1 MIIKK
6 VKNSFEEYQLDE
18 LKELEEEKKFFCID
32 TRIRDIKEKSY
43 AINYC
48 KTLEDDESIIVME
61 EFQPYIFIKYPFE
74 NVNEKIEFLKEKI
87 KNELENNN
95 IKIKKIT
102 IEEFKKN
109 IEEKNKER
117 IGIIKIEKKENKNIN
132 ETIKEKTNKKAENTI
147 KILKIYFEN
156 LKDYFEAKEIIKNN
170 PQHYIELYSKTSL
183 KKKYYV
189 ENNLTPLTLW
199 SSNLYALPM
208 MRVKVYS
215 TNKIIQEDNLTYEN
229 PNILSFSTYYEEFL
243 DKILLKDN
251 SIKSLI
257 LVEKKEEIEKC
268 KIITWKKE
276 KIIGENC
283 RIEYSD
289 SELDLLKEFER
300 TIALEKPIVI
310 SGYNTDEVDFPRIM
324 KRVEKYQGKVD
335 FKISDDFSKPYKA
348 RLGYTL
354 NGFVHLDLKKT
365 TKNLEMLKE
374 YEEIHYLLE
383 ESQLKIEE
391 NTLDEIEE
399 NKLLL
404 ATTKKLY
411 PLLVELSKLT
421 LESLFDISRFE
432 NYKFYQSYY
441 ETYTLKNKIYYE
453 EYVEDYE
460 EYSLPKVNDMLFSK
474 NNNFVKSLIQI
485 KFLYP
490 IISLQKNVSK
500 EIMNCDCCKKENERI
515 WFCEKKVS
523 NNFKILKNIIE
534 QYDLYQEIL
543 EKNPVLKKNTMV
555 YYKSKVYELLLR
567 SYEHSIRNRKST
579 LYFPEGD
586 SIIKEEI
593 KKIIKT
599 LAEKNN
605 NIIAFSEEY
614 LFLKQKLEEQK
625 TEVQEEQQVEQQ
637 KIEEKSEKEILE
649 KKISETKLTEKQTK
663 NIEENDKK
671 NNEEIKN
678 KTIIRKIDGIIKKVN
693 IKIEDVEKN
702 QSIIE
707 RLKEVKENIIEGIEE
722 FFTKEK
728 NEFVFS
734 DLKNYFEQ
742 KNKYFKNKIIQEE
755 LIGGFVYKLED
766 KNIINYSYITKNY
779 EYKIKEKN
787 KFKNY
792 CNYAILLRDTLSRKI
807 IDLLNKKIEEKNNE
821 EKNVIETT
829 TKIVNE
835 KNFKEEIKS
844 FLEKKIK
851 KLYEDAIDYK
861 DLIITK
867 KLYRNLELYEKETLF
882 VKAAEELKLLGYEVK
897 KNSIIPYI
905 VVEEDKKIIVPTKEN
920 FDLIKQKFFHINKE
934 YYLYKQIYPL
944 IKNILEH
951 FNLKEEIEELFYK
964 IKMTN

>member
-74 NVNEKIEFLKEKI
+74 NANEKTDFLKEKI
-87 KNELENNN
+87 KNELANNN

-109 IEEKNKER
+109 IEEKNKQKT
-117 IGIIKIEKKENKNIN
+117 GIIKIEKEENKNIN
-132 ETIKEKTNKKAENTI
+132 EAINEKTNKNTV

-156 LKDYFEAKEIIKNN
+156 LKDYFKTKEIIKNN

-411 PLLVELSKLT
+411 PLLVELSKIT

-460 EYSLPKVNDMLFSK
+460 EYSLPKVNDMLFLK

-490 IISLQKNVSK
+490 IVSLQKNVSK

-523 NNFKILKNIIE
+523 NNFKILKGIIE
-534 QYDLYQEIL
+534 KYDLYQEIL

-593 KKIIKT
+593 KKTIKN
-599 LAEKNN
+599 LAEKNS

-614 LFLKQKLEEQK
+614 LFLKQKLEEK
-625 TEVQEEQQVEQQ
+625 KEESN
-637 KIEEKSEKEILE
+637 EEKNKKEQKEGKTTETKTAETKQIEKIIKEKEE
-649 KKISETKLTEKQTK
+649 TEKEEAKEK
-663 NIEENDKK
+663 NIEENNKK
-671 NNEEIKN
+671 NNKEIKN
-678 KTIIRKIDGIIKKVN
+678 KTIIKKINGIIKKVN
-693 IKIEDVEKN
+693 IKIEEDNKN
-702 QSIIE
+702 QTIIE

-728 NEFVFS
+728 NEFTLL
-734 DLKNYFEQ
+734 DLKEYFEQ
-742 KNKYFKNKIIQEE
+742 KNMFFKNKIMQEE

-807 IDLLNKKIEEKNNE
+807 IDLLNEKIEEKNNE
-821 EKNVIETT
+821 EKTK
-829 TKIVNE
+829 KIVDE
-835 KNFKEEIKS
+835 KFKEEIKS

-851 KLYEDAIDYK
+851 KLYEDTIDYK